1 MGPTEIEKIESFISY
16 RAEVAILDQ
25 PGEDQAPFVKKTITK
40 TGLCPDKTHLR
51 IYFDDKYFFA
61 VPLKADVRM
70 SENEWSA
77 YDHEAGLNY
86 VIRRERGPDA

>member
-1 MGPTEIEKIESFISY
+1 MGPTEIEKIESFIFH

-70 SENEWSA
+70 SENVWSA
-77 YDHEAGLNY
+77 YDHETGLNY
-86 VIRRERGPDA
+86 VIRSERGQNA

>member
-1 MGPTEIEKIESFISY
+1 MGTTEIEKIESFISY

-25 PGEDQAPFVKKTITK
+25 PGEDQAPFVKKTIMK

-77 YDHEAGLNY
+77 YDHETGLNF
-86 VIRRERGPDA
+86 VIRSEGGQDA